1 MATVTYTVK
10 SGDTLSGIA
19 KKYGTT
25 YQYLAKLNNIPDPNK
40 ISVGQKIIISGQ
52 TATTTK
58 KTTTKT
64 TNSNVAKVTAFGP
77 QTGSESTIYAT
88 WTWSKSNTKE
98 YKVKWYYA
106 TGDGVAFLGGE
117 DTVTIKQ
124 YTFSPPG
131 NATAV
136 SFYVKP
142 VSKTYTKDKKTV
154 SHWTAD
160 WSTKAYYAFT
170 AHPTKP
176 SAPTTEYAYPKL
188 TVSYNN
194 LDVGG
199 ATHIQ
204 FRLINNQ
211 TGAKAASDK
220 NVAIKAKA
228 ASTYFDLP
236 DGGEYKV
243 CARSYKG
250 KEYSEWSEYTDV
262 FGTAPSTPSK
272 WITVKALSPTSVY
285 LDWENNAKTA
295 TSYIIEY
302 TTNKSYFDSNPSG
315 VQSVTID
322 VGSNGPNWHVGHA
335 EITGLESGKEYFF
348 RIKSSNNNGDSGWST
363 ITSIVIGK
371 APTAPT
377 TWSSTTTAITGTPVY
392 LYWVHNTQDGSK
404 QTYAELELNIGG
416 QTTSEII
423 NTAGD
428 TPEDEA
434 EKTYSHTINTSS
446 YKEGTVIH
454 WRVRT
459 AGVLNDSEGRPL
471 YGEWSIQRTVDVYAQ
486 PTLEMRIT
494 NKNDIDLDT
503 ITSFPFYISCVAGPA
518 TQNPI
523 GYHISIVANEP
534 YETVDA
540 LGNFKMVTEGEEIF
554 SKHYDVT
561 SDLTAEFTPAN
572 INLENNVRYNIIATV
587 SMNSGLTAT
596 TSSSFD
602 VSWDEDMYPPNAE
615 IGYNPDD
622 CTASIRAYCEFRGVS
637 YYKVLYTNSEYILT
651 SERIDVSDGV
661 SVDNALTKDE
671 EEIVYQGTDAS
682 GQTVYFS
689 IIEDEVMSLSDVTL
703 SVYRREFDGSFTEIA
718 TGLKNNQTVTDP
730 HPALDYARYR
740 VVAVS
745 DTTGAISYYDVPGE
759 VTGEDGIVLNWGEK
773 WTNFNVINPDELEN
787 PAWTG
792 NSLKLLYN
800 VDVSEDTDPDV
811 ELVSYI
817 GRKNPVSYYGTQ
829 LGVSASWSA
838 DIPKSDVDTLY
849 ALRRLQVWQGDAYV
863 REPSGVGYWANV
875 KVSFG
880 QTHCEMTIPIT
891 LSITK
896 VEGGV

>member
-58 KTTTKT
+58 TTTTKT
-64 TNSNVAKVTAFGP
+64 TNSNKATITAFGP

-98 YKVKWYYA
+98 YQIKWYYA
-106 TGDGVAFLGGE
+106 TGDGVAFEGGTG
-117 DTVTIKQ
+117 TVSIKQ
-124 YTFSPPG
+124 YTFSPPS

-142 VSKTYTKDKKTV
+142 ISKTYTKDKKTV
-154 SHWTAD
+154 THWTAD

-170 AHPTKP
+170 AHPKAP
-176 SAPTTEYAYPKL
+176 SAPTTSYKYPRL
-188 TVSYNN
+188 TLSYNN
-194 LDVGG
+194 LDLGG

-204 FRLINNQ
+204 FRLINNK
-211 TGAKAASDK
+211 TGAKAATDK
-220 NVAIKAKA
+220 NIQIKAKA
-228 ASTYFDLP
+228 ASTFFDLP

-272 WITVKALSPTSVY
+272 WITVKALSSTSVY

-302 TTNKSYFDSNPSG
+302 TDNKSYFNSNPG
-315 VQSVTID
+315 AVQSVTID
-322 VGSNGPNWHVGHA
+322 VGANGPNWHVGHA

-348 RIKSSNNNGDSGWST
+348 RIKASNDNGDSGWSE
-363 ITSIVIGK
+363 ITSVVVGK

-377 TWSSTTTAITGTPVY
+377 TWSSTTTVITGTPLY

-404 QTYAELELNIGG
+404 QTYAEVELTING

-428 TPEDEA
+428 TPDDES
-434 EKTYSHTINTSS
+434 EKTYSHKINTGS
-446 YKEGTVIH
+446 YKEGVTIH

-459 AGVLNDSEGRPL
+459 AGVLNDTEGFPL
-471 YGEWSIQRTVDVYAQ
+471 YGDWSIQRTVEVYAQ

-503 ITSFPFYISCVAGPA
+503 ITSFPFKILGVAGPA
-518 TQNPI
+518 TQTPI
-523 GYHISIVANEP
+523 GYHISIVANES
-534 YETVDA
+534 YDSVDEI
-540 LGNFKMVTEGEEIF
+540 GNIKMVTEGEEIF
-554 SKHYDVT
+554 SKHYNVT
-561 SDLTAEFTPAN
+561 SDLNEEFTPA
-572 INLENNVRYNIIATV
+572 LVDLKNNKRYTVLGTV

-596 TSSSFD
+596 NSVNFD
-602 VSWDEDMYPPNAE
+602 VSWDEELFPPNAE
-615 IGYNPDD
+615 IGYNKDD
-622 CTASIRAYCEFRGVS
+622 CTASIRAYCEYHGVS
-637 YYKVLYTNSEYILT
+637 YYKVLYSSGEYILT
-651 SERIDVSDGV
+651 SELIDIEDGV
-661 SVDNALTKDE
+661 TVDNALTRDE
-671 EEIVYQGTDAS
+671 GEIVYQGTNAS

-689 IIEDEVMSLSDVTL
+689 ILEDENTSLDDVTM
-703 SVYRREFDGSFTEIA
+703 SIYRREFDGSFTEIA

-740 VVAVS
+740 VIAVS
-745 DTTGAISYYDVPGE
+745 DTTGAISFYDVPGE

-800 VDVSEDTDPDV
+800 VDVTEDTDPDV
-811 ELVSYI
+811 ELVNYI

-829 LGVSASWSA
+829 LGVSANWNA
-838 DIPKSDVDTLY
+838 EIPKSDVDTIY
-849 ALRRLQVWQGDAYV
+849 ALRRLQVWQGDVYV

-880 QTHCEMTIPIT
+880 QTHCEMVVPIT
-891 LSITK
+891 LSITR